1 MRHCTLEANNTDPKV
16 IYFLNIRLQKITS
29 SSGYFIKPTIFTNV
43 TPQMSIVREEIFGP
57 VVVFI
62 KFKTE
67 QGVILSTTR
76 LLVLEL
82 KITDVEVIGLANDTV
97 YGLSC
102 AVFSENI
109 NRALRVAHSL
119 QAGSAFVRSHH
130 PEADFLVLN
139 YYVDQL
145 LWSH

>member
-1 MRHCTLEANNTDPKV
+1 
-16 IYFLNIRLQKITS
+16 
-29 SSGYFIKPTIFTNV
+29 
-43 TPQMSIVREEIFGP
+43 MSIVREEIFGP

-119 QAGSAFVRSHH
+119 QAGSAFVRSHR
-130 PEADFLVLN
+130 PGADFLVLN
-139 YYVDQL
+139 SYVDQL
-145 LWSH
+145 LWSP